1 MYFSYLRD
9 EQFRLRKSKW
19 MTIRL
24 ILFGGLLHLSFS
36 LVAQVKNI
44 ELEKTVVRN
53 IVAYHFRYAQ
63 EYEIETESD
72 LLNTDTLLFFPRCG
86 RMTKIF

>member
-24 ILFGGLLHLSFS
+24 MLFGGLLHLSFS

-53 IVAYHFRYAQ
+53 IVAEGVELVITVFIGIVYDKM
-63 EYEIETESD
+63 I
-72 LLNTDTLLFFPRCG
+72 
-86 RMTKIF
+86 